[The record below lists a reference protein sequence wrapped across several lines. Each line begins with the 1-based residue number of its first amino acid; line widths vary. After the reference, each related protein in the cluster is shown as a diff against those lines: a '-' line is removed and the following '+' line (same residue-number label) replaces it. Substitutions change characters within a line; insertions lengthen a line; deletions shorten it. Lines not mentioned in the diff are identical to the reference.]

1 MYHKWK
7 SHNVWLLRYGVQW
20 TEFFVIFDC
29 FLPFYPPNNLKNQHF
44 AKRKRPPRD
53 IIILNR
59 CAINDNHMMYG
70 SWDMEHDR
78 LNFCPFTPL
87 RNWKIKNFE
96 KMKINHEDIIISYMC
111 TINDNHM
118 MYGSWDME
126 HDWQNVLSFW
136 TIFCPS
142 TPYEPEKSKFWKNEN
157 NAWKYY
163 RFTHVHHKWQSYD
176 VWFLIYQV
184 WRTVLSYEQFYDDEQ
199 FYFCH
204 FGQFF
209 ALLPP

>member
-1 MYHKWK
+1 
-7 SHNVWLLRYGVQW
+7 
-20 TEFFVIFDC
+20 
-29 FLPFYPPNNLKNQHF
+29 
-44 AKRKRPPRD
+44 
-53 IIILNR
+53 
-59 CAINDNHMMYG
+59 MMYG

-163 RFTHVHHKWQSYD
+163 RFTQVHHKWQSYD